1 MTHAHGTCQ
10 KHCLF
15 TKIVIFPVLSKQL
28 QTQCFNLP
36 IKLVPSYILLNFALV
51 FLVNMRTNWQFL
63 FVNRELNCHY
73 TIKSCTLYTAWTRLI
88 CKPSLKKELPILM
101 WSMRPS
107 QKDLAM
113 NIWHLNWYL
122 AQEHLKCVLFLDLP
136 IEFLHCWSR
145 AASLACFFAFSNSFC
160 WKKTSNI

>member
-1 MTHAHGTCQ
+1 MPMVLAKNTACSQKLSFFLSCQNNCKHNASTC
-10 KHCLF
+10 
-15 TKIVIFPVLSKQL
+15 PSNLS
-28 QTQCFNLP
+28 
-36 IKLVPSYILLNFALV
+36 SYILLNFALV